1 LIQNNYKRKPN
12 RKKKKGKRTLP
23 GPRKPIRP
31 TRGFPRRS
39 PHSTAPMLAYIWGR
53 SSVVAHGGAG
63 LKSVTAP
70 MTPPVIPFVRNSLRG
85 SRGGS
90 LRRLRAEPTEPP
102 GLYMGALAAV
112 LFSISPLHTPVASPP
127 LGRIRRGGE
136 KQRRRGQSLLELW
149 HRYVSSSSIHLI
161 PVIAISALGFELG

>member
-31 TRGFPRRS
+31 TRGFPPRS

-102 GLYMGALAAV
+102 RSIYGSPGRDPLLHFAFAHTSSLAAIGENLKGRRKTVPPWTIASRALAPVCV
-112 LFSISPLHTPVASPP
+112 LVI
-127 LGRIRRGGE
+127 
-136 KQRRRGQSLLELW
+136 
-149 HRYVSSSSIHLI
+149 YSSH
-161 PVIAISALGFELG
+161 PGNRN